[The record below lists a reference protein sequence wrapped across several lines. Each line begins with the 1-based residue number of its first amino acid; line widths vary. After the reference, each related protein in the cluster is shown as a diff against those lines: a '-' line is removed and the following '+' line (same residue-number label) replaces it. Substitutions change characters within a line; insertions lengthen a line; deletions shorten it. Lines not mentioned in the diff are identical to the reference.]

1 MQVYE
6 LKNSLQT
13 MVLTGERTYGISGHP
28 IATDFKGNSKIDDW
42 EPIKLETLYKKKY
55 DDFPDYIIG
64 KPIVS
69 KKVKLILEPY
79 IAPEVE
85 FLPLIHDEMD
95 LFMVNVTNILDCV
108 DWQRS
113 EVHWSK
119 NQNFLGFNKLKF
131 DFSKIP
137 SDTYIFKF
145 KETAATQVYVTEA
158 FKDIIDQHQ
167 LQGLSFSVVYDSD
180 FTEEMELEQ
189 QRRYEAAL
197 LAIENSKG
205 PEFSYEEAE
214 NRVDENQAVAS
225 GKWKM
230 QLDNNGKFWLGTLT
244 LDLKYNW
251 VRPKYIPPVL
261 LGYQWHE
268 VERSEINLKRT
279 EE

>member
-1 MQVYE
+1 MKVFE
-6 LKNSLQT
+6 LKNSPQA

-28 IATDFKGNSKIDDW
+28 IATDFKGDSKIDDW
-42 EPIKLETLYKKKY
+42 EPIKLETLYKKNY
-55 DDFPDYIIG
+55 DDFPNYALG

-69 KKVKLILEPY
+69 EKVKQIL
-79 IAPEVE
+79 APFVESEVE
-85 FLPLIHDEMD
+85 FLPLIHDEMI
-95 LFMVNVTNILDCV
+95 LFVMNVTNILDCV

-113 EVHWSK
+113 DVKWSK
-119 NQNFLGFNKLKF
+119 YRNFLGFNKLKI

-137 SDTYIFKF
+137 NDTYLFKV
-145 KETAATQVYVTEA
+145 KETAKTKVYVIEA
-158 FKDIIDQHQ
+158 FKELIEQHQ
-167 LQGLSFSVVYDSD
+167 LKGLNFSLVDDSD
-180 FTEEMELEQ
+180 FTDEMELEQ

-214 NRVDENQAVAS
+214 KRVDENQAVAS

-230 QLDNNGKFWLGTLT
+230 QLDDKGIFWLGTLT

-251 VRPKYIPPVL
+251 VRPKYVPPVL
-261 LGYQWHE
+261 FDYQWHE
-268 VERSEINLKRT
+268 AERSEINLKHS